1 MPLRVG
7 MDLIRIDNKVALITG
22 AAAGI
27 GAGIAELFS
36 EAGAAVALFDI
47 NGEGAR
53 RRAQRLGE
61 SGRALAVPGDVSC
74 EEDVKAAL
82 DQTVREFG
90 TLDILVNNAGIEVP
104 GPMVEMTSSDWDRQ
118 LNVNLK
124 GVFLFSKYAIPHLR
138 GHRGAIVNI
147 SSVHAFVSYEGNAA
161 YDASKAGMI
170 GLTRA
175 LALEH
180 GRDGIRVNA
189 ICPGYIDTP
198 MMDEW
203 LRVQPDAAQAMRQ
216 VLSIHPLGR
225 IGTPRD
231 VADAALFLASDAAS
245 FISGTFLVV
254 DGAMTAAGH

>member
-1 MPLRVG
+1 M
-7 MDLIRIDNKVALITG
+7 IRLDNKVALVTG

-27 GAGIAELFS
+27 GAGIAERFS
-36 EAGAAVALFDI
+36 EAGAAVVLFDI

-53 RRAQRLGE
+53 GMEQKLRQT
-61 SGRALAVPGDVSC
+61 GRALAVPGDVCC
-74 EEDVKAAL
+74 EEDVMAAVE
-82 DQTVREFG
+82 QTVRAFG
-90 TLDILVNNAGIEVP
+90 TLDILVNNAGIEVL
-104 GPMVEMTSSDWDRQ
+104 GTIVDMTSSDWDRQ

-124 GVFLFSKYAIPHLR
+124 GAFLFSKYAIPHLR
-138 GHRGAIVNI
+138 RHGGAIVNI

-161 YDASKAGMI
+161 YDASKAGMV

-175 LALEH
+175 LALDH
-180 GRDGIRVNA
+180 GREGIRVNA
-189 ICPGYIDTP
+189 ICPGYIDTAI
-198 MMDEW
+198 MDAW
-203 LRVQPDAAQAMRQ
+203 LRTQPDAAAAMQ
-216 VLSIHPLGR
+216 QLLSFHPLGR